1 MTLDPQAEGWLKEV
15 AAAGLPP
22 LQDLPV
28 PDFRA
33 LYRQVVSDCG
43 IKAEPVVS
51 IVDRTIPG
59 PAGEIPIRVYTPEGS
74 PQFPVLVYFHGGGW
88 VIGDLE
94 VVHGP
99 LTVLANLA
107 HAVIV
112 SVDYRLAPEHPFPA
126 AVEDCDA
133 AVRWVAAN
141 AALLNVDPERIAVG
155 GDSAG
160 GNLAAVVA
168 MLARDRGGPRIIHQL
183 LLYPVTDCN
192 RETASFR
199 DHGDGYFL
207 TSDLMEWVQREY
219 LGEGGAS
226 TDWRASPLR
235 AADLAGLPSAHV
247 ITGEFDPL
255 RDEGEAY
262 AARLVEAGGTATV
275 ARYDGQIHA
284 FAANLAGVMDEGRR
298 AVEDAGRNLRTVFRR
313 GWTPRPWVKE
323 A

>member
-1 MTLDPQAEGWLKEV
+1 VTLDPQAEGWLKEV

-22 LQDLPV
+22 LQTLPV
-28 PDFRA
+28 ADFRG
-33 LYRQVVSDCG
+33 LYRQVVADCG
-43 IKAEPVVS
+43 LQPEPVVS
-51 IVDRTIPG
+51 IAERTIPG

-141 AALLNVDPERIAVG
+141 ASLLNVDPERIAVG

-168 MLARDRGGPRIIHQL
+168 LMARDRGGPKLIHQL
-183 LLYPVTDCN
+183 LLYPVTDCT
-192 RETASFR
+192 RDTASYR
-199 DHGDGYFL
+199 EHGDGYFL
-207 TSDLMEWVQREY
+207 TADLMDWFQAEY
-219 LGEGGAS
+219 LGGGGDPG
-226 TDWRASPLR
+226 DWRASPLR
-235 AADLAGLPSAHV
+235 AADLSGLPPAYV
-247 ITGEFDPL
+247 VTGEYDPL

-262 AARLVEAGGTATV
+262 AARLLEAGGTATV

-298 AVEDAGRNLRTVFRR
+298 AVEDAGRHLRTVFRR
-313 GWTPRPWVKE
+313 GWSPRPW
-323 A
+323 ATQ